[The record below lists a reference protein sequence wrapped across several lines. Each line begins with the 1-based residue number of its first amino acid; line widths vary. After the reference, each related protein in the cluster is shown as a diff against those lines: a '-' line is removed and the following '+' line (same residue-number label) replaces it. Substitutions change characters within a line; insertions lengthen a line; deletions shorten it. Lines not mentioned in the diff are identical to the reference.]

1 MSKAHQGQDRR
12 RMEALAASLVAS
24 LGIEGALYVCRANY
38 WHGVIPL
45 LQAGT
50 PPTGT
55 VRR

>member
-1 MSKAHQGQDRR
+1 
-12 RMEALAASLVAS
+12 MEALAASLVAS
-24 LGIEGALYVCRANY
+24 LGIESALYVCRANY

-50 PPTGT
+50 PSTGT